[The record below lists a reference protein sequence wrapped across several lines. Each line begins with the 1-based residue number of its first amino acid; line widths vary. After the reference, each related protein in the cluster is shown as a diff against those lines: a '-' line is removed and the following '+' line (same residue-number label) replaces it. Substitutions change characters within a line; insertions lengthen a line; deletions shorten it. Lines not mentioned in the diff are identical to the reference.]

1 MKKTKNLFF
10 LFSFF
15 LVAFLLI
22 FSVSVYAESSEDT
35 GKNTSSAILSAGG
48 IQGQSLKVCLDTGCC
63 DICDFLTV
71 IGNIF
76 KFLRNDLAF
85 PLAVLFI
92 VYGGLL
98 LIFSGGSMKRSE
110 NGKKFIN
117 SAVKGFAI
125 VFAASLLV
133 NTVMI
138 VISKS
143 PLRFE
148 ALINGQVAEMK
159 CEKSCTSGSSAT
171 TTGTDVQLDSRIS
184 SMIDQLKQ
192 RYNITVT
199 STTGGQHVPGSYHYK
214 GQAADIWT
222 PNKGEWDEIVNYLRQ
237 NGYNAFCDNSGQIV
251 SCSQATHV
259 HFDLK
264 GW

>member
-1 MKKTKNLFF
+1 MKNTKKISLIFLFF
-10 LFSFF
+10 FVIF
-15 LVAFLLI
+15 LVGLSI
-22 FSVSVYAESSEDT
+22 NVYAESSEDSP
-35 GKNTSSAILSAGG
+35 KNNSSSLLSAGG

-63 DICDFLTV
+63 DLCDFVTV
-71 IGNIF
+71 VGNIF
-76 KFLRNDLAF
+76 KFLRNEIAF
-85 PLAVLFI
+85 PLAIFFI
-92 VYGGLL
+92 IYGGVLM
-98 LIFSGGSMKRSE
+98 IFSGGSAKRSQ
-110 NGKKFIN
+110 NGKKFMS
-117 SAVKGFAI
+117 SAIVGFAI
-125 VFAASLLV
+125 VFGASLLV

-138 VISKS
+138 IVSKS

-148 ALINGQVAEMK
+148 AIINGRVAEMQCK
-159 CEKSCTSGSSAT
+159 KSCAPNSSPSV
-171 TTGTDVQLDSRIS
+171 TGTDVQLDSRIS
-184 SMIDQLKQ
+184 SMLDQLKQ

-222 PNKGEWDEIVNYLRQ
+222 PNKGEWDGIVSYLRQ
-237 NGYNAFCDNSGQIV
+237 SGYNAFCDNAGNIV